1 MSELTRVDCGT
12 LKTVPPVAVLER
24 FARQVE
30 SIGWEPRA
38 IEISDTGRIKI
49 ELKRDSL
56 RVYLTRD
63 ELNRVSISRERWV
76 EENEPVGR
84 RGDRFIAKKLRA
96 EFLGRQS
103 CAGIRAG
110 MRTLAHYIADNSGL
124 QRIEVKNIFRPL
136 LADG

>member
-1 MSELTRVDCGT
+1 MFELTRIDRDT
-12 LKTVPPVAVLER
+12 LKTAPPASVLER
-24 FARQVE
+24 FAKQVE
-30 SIGWEPRA
+30 SIGWEPKA

-49 ELKRDSL
+49 EIKRGSL

-63 ELNRVSISRERWV
+63 ELNRVSISRERWF

-84 RGDRFIAKKLRA
+84 RGDRFIAKKLRT

-103 CAGIRAG
+103 CAGIRDG

-136 LADG
+136 LANN